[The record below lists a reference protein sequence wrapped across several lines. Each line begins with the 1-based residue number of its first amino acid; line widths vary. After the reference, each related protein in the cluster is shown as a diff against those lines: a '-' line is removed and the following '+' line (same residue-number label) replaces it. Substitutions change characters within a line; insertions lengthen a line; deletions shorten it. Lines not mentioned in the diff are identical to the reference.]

1 VPGGVQVFSTV
12 FNKQKFGVAATMIA
26 LAFGLIL
33 GLTAQSQPAA
43 AQEKKK
49 QDWKNQMEYDMYDAF
64 QKATTPQAKLA
75 ALEKW
80 KQAFP
85 DSDYAEDREEVGFLA
100 TYQQLM
106 QWRQVIDTAQGI
118 LKTKPNDVPALTA
131 ILEAVQKIKPPT
143 PGDLDLLEKT
153 ANYMWDNLDTIY
165 AASNKPPAMKEDDWA
180 KVKPQMKPY
189 LVQALLWVVATRK
202 DNVRAQTDLAALL
215 KKDPTQAQVSYALGG
230 AILAVAIANKK
241 PDDQPMALYH
251 FARAAAYDGPNSL
264 PADNRKAVQT
274 YLSKAYTT
282 YHGSADGMDML
293 LAAAKNNPF
302 PAGDFKI
309 LSTVDIATA
318 KAKAD
323 AEAAAKDP
331 MMTFWVKF
339 LKEPILKDDAYF
351 DMNVKDAALP
361 GGANGVMKFKGKIVS
376 MTPATRPKEIVLSV
390 EKPGV
395 GDAKLTLETA
405 LPGKMEAGEEL
416 QFEGVAKSYTKEP
429 YMVTFE
435 TDAKQIDGWTGK
447 NTPAAG
453 AKKAPAAKK

>member
-1 VPGGVQVFSTV
+1 
-12 FNKQKFGVAATMIA
+12 
-26 LAFGLIL
+26 
-33 GLTAQSQPAA
+33 
-43 AQEKKK
+43 
-49 QDWKNQMEYDMYDAF
+49 
-64 QKATTPQAKLA
+64 
-75 ALEKW
+75 
-80 KQAFP
+80 
-85 DSDYAEDREEVGFLA
+85 
-100 TYQQLM
+100 
-106 QWRQVIDTAQGI
+106 
-118 LKTKPNDVPALTA
+118 
-131 ILEAVQKIKPPT
+131 
-143 PGDLDLLEKT
+143 
-153 ANYMWDNLDTIY
+153 
-165 AASNKPPAMKEDDWA
+165 
-180 KVKPQMKPY
+180 
-189 LVQALLWVVATRK
+189 
-202 DNVRAQTDLAALL
+202 
-215 KKDPTQAQVSYALGG
+215 
-230 AILAVAIANKK
+230 
-241 PDDQPMALYH
+241 
-251 FARAAAYDGPNSL
+251 
-264 PADNRKAVQT
+264 
-274 YLSKAYTT
+274 
-282 YHGSADGMDML
+282 MDML